1 MATEY
6 RLGESSVR
14 AVRKIRTDQ
23 LELPARPSFAM
34 PVIPSDITAISAE
47 ELMELFVDL
56 NAWIDYA
63 EVQLAAAQIDEEY
76 ERLLL
81 EELRAHEQIEASKAD
96 IKDVTTMK
104 AKAFDNEDFIEQ
116 RDKVHNTYGYRK
128 VAETIYNRLDR
139 GKFIVSREL
148 TRRTGGSVKG

>member
-23 LELPARPSFAM
+23 LELPVRPDFAM
-34 PVIPSDITAISAE
+34 PVIPSDITAISDE

-76 ERLLL
+76 EKLVL

-104 AKAFDNEDFIEQ
+104 AKAFDNDDFIEQ
-116 RDKVHNTYGYRK
+116 RDKVHNAYGYRK